1 MDEEVNRWTD
11 GYRMKGK
18 LDGWMDG
25 WLKELTGGQID
36 GKWIGDGVNR
46 WTERWLVEGVN
57 R

>member
-1 MDEEVNRWTD
+1 
-11 GYRMKGK
+11 
-18 LDGWMDG
+18 MDG